1 MCILASVLVVV
12 LESVRSLRLAHGEEL
27 RAAEWFFTGLF
38 SVEYIL
44 RLVAVRRPLRYARSF
59 FGLVD
64 LAAILP
70 TYLSLF
76 LPGTQ
81 ALLVIR
87 ALRLL
92 RIFRILKRAHF
103 LGEAQAK
110 AALRASVRKITVF
123 LTTVLILVVI
133 IGALMYLVEGEAHG
147 FTSIPQSI
155 YWAIVTLTTVGYGDL
170 APATVLGKI
179 LASAVMILGYGI
191 IAVPTGIVTVE
202 FSRRPSAISAQACDG
217 TDDPS
222 RWTSE
227 PPHGTD
233 DPSRRTTG
241 PGRDG
246 RSTPSHGWPA
256 PKDRRTAAWD
266 DRSALPCAP
275 PLRKDGR
282 PPARNGSPVPSGGSS
297 RGFDG
302 RDRGRARRAVPGRW
316 DCDVPGRVLGRA
328 PGRVGNAL
336 ISTVGLRGGTAPEGP
351 RRRSPGS
358 ECRRRVDPG

>member
-1 MCILASVLVVV
+1 MASGPHPQGERKEGGYAAEEPPRGSRWRERLHEVIFESDTRAGKTFDLALLMCILASVLVVV
-12 LESVRSLRLAHGEEL
+12 LESVGSLRLAHGAKL
-27 RAAEWFFTGLF
+27 RAAEWLFTGLF

-44 RLVAVRRPLRYARSF
+44 RLVAVRRPLHYARSF

-92 RIFRILKRAHF
+92 RVFRILKLAHF
-103 LGEAQAK
+103 LGEAQALK

-202 FSRRPSAISAQACDG
+202 LSRRPSAISAQAC
-217 TDDPS
+217 
-222 RWTSE
+222 
-227 PPHGTD
+227 PHCGAEGHD
-233 DPSRRTTG
+233 AD
-241 PGRDG
+241 
-246 RSTPSHGWPA
+246 
-256 PKDRRTAAWD
+256 
-266 DRSALPCAP
+266 
-275 PLRKDGR
+275 
-282 PPARNGSPVPSGGSS
+282 ARFCKYCG
-297 RGFDG
+297 
-302 RDRGRARRAVPGRW
+302 AR
-316 DCDVPGRVLGRA
+316 L
-328 PGRVGNAL
+328 
-336 ISTVGLRGGTAPEGP
+336 
-351 RRRSPGS
+351 
-358 ECRRRVDPG
+358 

>member
-1 MCILASVLVVV
+1 MASGPHPPRERKGGYAAEESPAGSRWRERLHEVIFESDTRAGKTFDLVLLMCILASVLVVV
-12 LESVRSLRLAHGEEL
+12 LESIRSLRLAYGAEL

-38 SVEYIL
+38 SGEYIL
-44 RLVAVRRPLRYARSF
+44 RLAAVRRPLRYARSF

-81 ALLVIR
+81 ALLVVR

-92 RIFRILKRAHF
+92 RIFRILKLAHF
-103 LGEAQAK
+103 LGEAQALK
-110 AALRASVRKITVF
+110 AALRASVRKVTVF

-202 FSRRPSAISAQACDG
+202 LSRRPSTISAQAC
-217 TDDPS
+217 
-222 RWTSE
+222 
-227 PPHGTD
+227 PHCGAEGHD
-233 DPSRRTTG
+233 AD
-241 PGRDG
+241 
-246 RSTPSHGWPA
+246 
-256 PKDRRTAAWD
+256 
-266 DRSALPCAP
+266 
-275 PLRKDGR
+275 
-282 PPARNGSPVPSGGSS
+282 ARFCKYCG
-297 RGFDG
+297 
-302 RDRGRARRAVPGRW
+302 AR
-316 DCDVPGRVLGRA
+316 L
-328 PGRVGNAL
+328 
-336 ISTVGLRGGTAPEGP
+336 
-351 RRRSPGS
+351 
-358 ECRRRVDPG
+358 